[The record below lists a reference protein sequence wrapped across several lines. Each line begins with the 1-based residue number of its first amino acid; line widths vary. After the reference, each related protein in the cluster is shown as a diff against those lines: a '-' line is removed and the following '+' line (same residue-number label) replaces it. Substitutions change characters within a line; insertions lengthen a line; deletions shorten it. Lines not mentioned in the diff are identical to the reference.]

1 MKAAHS
7 QNAYWFAA
15 IAFVLFGIQTESAF
29 ATPPAWEV
37 RGHTSASLPSETDEI
52 RMISGELEAVDEVI
66 SRCPPRATRCR
77 TSKYSVARLKFTL
90 NCVNDAAVVG
100 SSLVE
105 LPNGTFQLKVSALEF
120 SNPRSLVVRCGQAKV
135 VTIDVPLPTSE
146 TVTTDN
152 LDIVFSTR
160 LYLPN

>member
-7 QNAYWFAA
+7 QFAYWFSA
-15 IAFVLFGIQTESAF
+15 IAFVFLGMQIESAF
-29 ATPPAWEV
+29 ATPPGWAV
-37 RGHTSASLPSETDEI
+37 RGHTSATLPPETDEI

-66 SRCPPRATRCR
+66 SRCPPRAARCR
-77 TSKYSVARLKFTL
+77 TSKYNVARLKFTL

-105 LPNGTFQLKVSALEF
+105 LPNGKFQLKVSALEL

-146 TVTTDN
+146 AVTTDN
-152 LDIVFSTR
+152 LDVDFSTR